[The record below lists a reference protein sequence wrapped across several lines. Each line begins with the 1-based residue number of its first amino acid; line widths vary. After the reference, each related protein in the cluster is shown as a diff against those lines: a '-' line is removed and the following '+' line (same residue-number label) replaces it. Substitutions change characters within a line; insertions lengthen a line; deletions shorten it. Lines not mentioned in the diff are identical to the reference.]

1 MLKESH
7 ICSEGL
13 YAYLD
18 PVQEVHLHD
27 ERFLLLGGLPQRS
40 GGAKLL
46 ETDVS
51 DAWLLSEAPALA
63 ALATTARFSG
73 ACFF

>member
-1 MLKESH
+1 M
-7 ICSEGL
+7 
-13 YAYLD
+13 
-18 PVQEVHLHD
+18 HLHD
-27 ERFLLLGGLPQRS
+27 ERLLLLGGLPQQS

-51 DAWLLSEAPALA
+51 DAWSLSEAPALV

-73 ACFF
+73 ACFFVFLFDLAVFDVSAGLVAC